1 MPEPNIRS
9 FTGLLSDK
17 DKDVAD
23 IASNVDAVS
32 LAKDLVRSLRRARW
46 NKADWALSGSSEH
59 PHDNYLTRT
68 GLMDLSSGTT
78 RAASADANW
87 MNDIM
92 ERLNNHP
99 VNTAPW
105 NQPLPNQADNM
116 PNWNK
121 TLPPIISNMPMIE
134 DFYTEEW
141 EKRNPLVI

>member
-1 MPEPNIRS
+1 MPEPDIRS
-9 FTGLLSDK
+9 FSGLLSDK

-78 RAASADANW
+78 RAASADANF
-87 MNDIM
+87 NNEIM
-92 ERLNNHP
+92 SRLNNLP
-99 VNTAPW
+99 VNVTPW
-105 NQPLPNQADNM
+105 NQPRPYQADNM
-116 PNWNK
+116 PNWNQ
-121 TLPPIISNMPMIE
+121 TLPPIISNMPMLE
-134 DFYTEEW
+134 DFYHEDWAKKKTMG
-141 EKRNPLVI
+141 I